1 MTPERWR
8 QIEEVFQNA
17 VDLPDAERFA
27 YVEQACA
34 GDADLRAEVVSLLE
48 SEGIGFL
55 ASALQQAAQ
64 SVSGVTR
71 LEGQKLGVW
80 RIGSLIGEG
89 GMGTVYQATRADG
102 QFEQTVAVK
111 IIRPGAASAL
121 HSRRFL
127 EERNMLAQLK
137 HPFIAQLID
146 GGEHA
151 GIPYL
156 VMELI
161 DGIRIDEYARQWNL
175 TVNDRLTLFL
185 QVCDAV
191 QYAHSSLIV
200 HRDLKPSNI
209 LVTKDGVPKLLDFG
223 IATLIDSGSKS
234 SNTGWMMM
242 TPDYASPEQVTGQP
256 ITVAS
261 DVYSLGII
269 LYELLTGE
277 RPYTITNFSPGEIE
291 RAVCA
296 TTIQP
301 PSNLVLKESRLRRQ
315 LRGDLD
321 NILLMALRKEPNRR
335 YASVAQFAEDI
346 RRHLDGQTVIARP
359 DTFSYRASKFIR
371 RNKLSL
377 GLAAAVVLTILSGFL
392 LTAREFI
399 RAQRRF
405 EEVRSLAN
413 SLLNEIDPEA
423 AHLLGSARMRRLVV
437 EKSLT
442 YLDRLSAEAGDDVE
456 LRKELARAYHRVG
469 DIQGH
474 PRGDNLGLFNEALQS
489 HLKAIALEEPL
500 FETYPN
506 DAALRR
512 SLAMGYARIADLE
525 SHRGNGKVAERLL
538 FQAYKLADQSDP
550 NTYIDVRMSIN
561 RSYFMEGRL
570 EEALR
575 YAREGMDL
583 AMTLDNPLRRIVAAS
598 YMGSTQQFLGDA
610 KGFRRTVELGLQAF
624 DQLRARG
631 EMTGDQQ
638 VREASLYADMGE
650 MLSCPDQPEDENPRA
665 AVPWLEKAAAMQIRF
680 LNQGAFSAGH
690 IIGATTALNLLSA
703 AQARLGMRQALE
715 TARKAEEIYSSRAR
729 RENPN
734 LVLYLGYAHLRLGN
748 LAEARKQFEQIRS
761 SDFTAIEYLAEIE
774 HLDGND
780 ARALALLAEAREAR
794 EPELK
799 RSSFNIRFNRYR
811 QASNIARAI
820 AWGDETPGLRKQGLA
835 FLADFDPATE
845 AASVTRL
852 RRMLMLQ

>member
-34 GDADLRAEVVSLLE
+34 GDAELRAEVVSLLE
-48 SEGIGFL
+48 SEGIGFV
-55 ASALQQAAQ
+55 APALEEAAQ

-80 RIGSLIGEG
+80 RIDSLIGEG

-111 IIRPGAASAL
+111 IIRPGAASAM

-127 EERNMLAQLK
+127 EERKMLAQLK

-146 GGEHA
+146 GGEHS

-175 TVNDRLTLFL
+175 TVNDRLELFL

-191 QYAHSSLIV
+191 QHAHSSLIV

-223 IATLIDSGSKS
+223 IATLVDSGSKS

-242 TPDYASPEQVTGQP
+242 TPDYASPEQVTGEP

-277 RPYTITNFSPGEIE
+277 RPYTIANYSPGEIE

-315 LRGDLD
+315 LKGDLD

-335 YASVAQFAEDI
+335 YGSVAQFAEDI

-359 DTFSYRASKFIR
+359 DTFSYRWSKFIR

-377 GLAAAVVLTILSGFL
+377 GLAAAVVLAILSGVV
-392 LTAREFI
+392 LTAREGI

-405 EEVRSLAN
+405 DEVRSLAN

-423 AHLLGSARMRRLVV
+423 AHLVGSAKMRRLVV

-442 YLDRLSAEAGDDVE
+442 YLDRLSAEAGSDIE

-474 PRGDNLGLFNEALQS
+474 PRIDNLGLFNEALQS
-489 HLKAIALEEPL
+489 HLKAVAIEEPL
-500 FETYPN
+500 FEANPQ

-525 SHRGNGKVAERLL
+525 SRRGNGKVAERLL
-538 FQAYKLADQSDP
+538 FQAYKLADKSDP

-570 EEALR
+570 DEALR

-583 AMTLDNPLRRIVAAS
+583 ALTLDNPLRRIVAAS
-598 YMGSTQQFLGDA
+598 YMGSTQQYLGDA
-610 KGFRRTVELGLQAF
+610 KGFRQTVELGLKAF
-624 DQLRARG
+624 DEVRARG

-638 VREASLYADMGE
+638 VREVSFIDEMGE
-650 MLSCPDQPEDENPRA
+650 IFSSPDQPEEEDPRA
-665 AVPWLEKAAAMQIRF
+665 ALPWLEKAVEIQLHL
-680 LNQGAFSAGH
+680 LNQGASSAGR
-690 IIGATTALNLLSA
+690 IIGATSALHLLSA
-703 AQARLGMRQALE
+703 AQARLGMKEAIA
-715 TARKAEEIYSSRAR
+715 TANKAIEVYSSRSR

-734 LVLYLGYAHLRLGN
+734 LTLYLGYAHLRLGN
-748 LAEARKQFEQIRS
+748 LAAARKEFEQIRS
-761 SDFTAIEYLAEIE
+761 SEVTAIEYLAEIE
-774 HLDGND
+774 HASGND
-780 ARALALLAEAREAR
+780 TRALALLAEARKAR
-794 EPELK
+794 EADLK
-799 RSSFNIRFNRYR
+799 RPSFTTRFDRYR
-811 QASNIARAI
+811 QASNIARAL
-820 AWGDETPGLRKQGLA
+820 AWGDTTPGLRKQGLA
-835 FLADFDPATE
+835 FLSDFNPATE

-852 RRMLMLQ
+852 RRMLQ